1 MGLETASF
9 ISDLIESNP
18 LGSDQKSQG
27 DNHIRLVKS
36 VLKST
41 FPSASKAFRFP
52 TTPTAKTAAYTILAT
67 DDNAR
72 IPINCSGGAITAT
85 LPVLLSGDAGFRVFL
100 YKSDLTTNNMVV
112 AAGGSEKIYSLS
124 SVTVRQPRQIVELY
138 WDGSIWLIPG
148 RSGQVGDYVW
158 SANDIAPFDCLLAN
172 GAAISRTDYAEYF
185 AYVGTKYGTGNGVT
199 TVNLPDIRGEF
210 VRGTDGGAGTDPDAA
225 SRTDRGDGT
234 TGDVVGSKQANEV
247 QGHTHTG
254 TTDSVGNHHHDYTDQ
269 RPINSVSVANGSD
282 HDVFRDSLST
292 DNRSSNGAGS
302 HTHTFTT
309 VANSGSETRPRNVSA
324 NCYIRVF

>member
-27 DNHIRLVKS
+27 DNHIRLVKG

-41 FPSASKAFRFP
+41 FPNASKGFRFP
-52 TTPTAKTAAYTILAT
+52 TTLAEKVSAYTILAS

-72 IPINCSGGAITAT
+72 IPINCNSGNITVT
-85 LPVLLSGDAGFRVFL
+85 LPVLLSSDAGFRVFL

-124 SVTVRQPRQIVELY
+124 SVTIRQPRKIVEFY

-158 SANDIAPFDCLLAN
+158 SANDIAPFDCLLAD

-210 VRGTDGGAGTDPDAA
+210 MRGTDGGAGTDPDSA

-234 TGDVVGSKQANEV
+234 TGDAVGTKQTSQNRAHDHSSPVSTSSGGDHSHGYDGVNLASNLASGVGGTEP
-247 QGHTHTG
+247 TATG
-254 TTDSVGNHHHDYTDQ
+254 KTTSSAGNHSH
-269 RPINSVSVANGSD
+269 SVTIPSD
-282 HDVFRDSLST
+282 
-292 DNRSSNGAGS
+292 G
-302 HTHTFTT
+302 
-309 VANSGSETRPRNVSA
+309 GSEARPQNVNA